1 MKEWAHAH
9 GALTTSASQALMAA
23 YISHPADE
31 RRLSV
36 VTVRIHRAAI
46 AVVHKAVD
54 PDGGGIYTGVKLTR
68 PEGDEHGV

>member
-54 PDGGGIYTGVKLTR
+54 PDGRRYLYWRQTEKAGR
-68 PEGDEHGV
+68 